1 VFPVVLTD
9 TPNSNLEPCLI
20 LVAFVLTTIT
30 GFVKNEISAE
40 DVTDPH
46 TPVTVTSYLPAE
58 AASIVAI
65 SKLLDV
71 FAIAAPSFV
80 QAYDKVPSPV
90 ATTDIVCLV
99 PSQTV
104 LLSKDVPIT
113 VGAFR
118 VTSIFAPIN
127 KCHSEKFWSEH
138 YQL

>member
-1 VFPVVLTD
+1 M
-9 TPNSNLEPCLI
+9 
-20 LVAFVLTTIT
+20 LTTIT
-30 GFVKNEISAE
+30 GFVKNEMSAV

-46 TPVTVTSYLPAE
+46 EPVTVTSYLPAE

-80 QAYDKVPSPV
+80 HAYDKVPSPV

-118 VTSIFAPIN
+118 VTSMFADVALT
-127 KCHSEKFWSEH
+127 STAGVAAT
-138 YQL
+138 LTL